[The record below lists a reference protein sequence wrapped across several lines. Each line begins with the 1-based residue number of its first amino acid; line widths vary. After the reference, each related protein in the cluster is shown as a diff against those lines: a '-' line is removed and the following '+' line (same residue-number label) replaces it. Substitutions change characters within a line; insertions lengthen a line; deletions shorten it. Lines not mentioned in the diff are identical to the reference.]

1 MTFTVKSFLNTSKYA
16 LMLSVMGIAWLVL
29 GMVYFNHFV
38 EPFDRLMPLLMPW
51 KSYELIPEDATAEMR
66 LTLLE
71 NELKSS
77 NTAVLYSF
85 ATMAGSFTILCI
97 YLTLL
102 YQQKQRR
109 SRENTLLLIKNQ
121 EIERRNEFIRYISAT
136 IGHEFKNNLGRIKR
150 RISLLPDLPED
161 AKRRLDDNMDKL
173 FGDIEIFKKIA
184 DAREAAL
191 TKFERVDLRTLLTA
205 IAAQYSDLA
214 EFTFVGEIEPAQIF
228 ASQTLLKTVFE
239 NLIDNAIKYKKPEQ
253 KRARVSLSCTLD
265 VDQGRRYLSL
275 AFRDEGRGM
284 DEQEAALCFYK
295 GKESQE
301 GWGQGLYFVK
311 YVIGLHAGKIRVGKE
326 YTAPGAGTEII
337 INLPFVEEALH
348 V

>member
-1 MTFTVKSFLNTSKYA
+1 MSLNAKSFLNILKYV
-16 LMLSVMGIAWLVL
+16 LLLSVMVFSWCVL
-29 GMVYFNHFV
+29 GMVYFRHFV
-38 EPFDRLMPLLMPW
+38 EPFDRLIPFLMPW
-51 KSYELIPEDATAEMR
+51 KSYEVIPEEATAEMR
-66 LTLLE
+66 LALLQ
-71 NELKSS
+71 NELESS
-77 NTAVLYSF
+77 NAAVLYSF
-85 ATMAGSFTILCI
+85 ATMAGSFTLICI

-109 SRENTLLLIKNQ
+109 SRENALLLLKNR

-161 AKRRLDDNMDKL
+161 AKKRIDDNMDKL

-191 TKFERVDLRTLLTA
+191 TKFERVDLQMLLRG
-205 IAAQYSDLA
+205 IAEQYSDLI
-214 EFTFVGEIEPAQIF
+214 EFTFADGVEPAPIF
-228 ASQTLLKTVFE
+228 ASQPLLKTVFE
-239 NLIDNAIKYKKPEQ
+239 NIIDNAIKYKKPEQ
-253 KRARVSLSCTLD
+253 KRARISLSYGLD
-265 VDQGRRYLSL
+265 SDQGRQYLSL
-275 AFRDEGRGM
+275 CFRDEGRGM
-284 DEQEAALCFYK
+284 NEQEADQCFYR
-295 GKESQE
+295 GKASQH
-301 GWGQGLYFVK
+301 GWGEGLYFVK

-326 YTAPGAGTEII
+326 YTAPGVGSEFI